1 MNRIKDIILD
11 LDGPLL
17 DGKLRHYRCYSDILL
32 KYGFEPQP
40 LENYWELKRA
50 RKSRKEI
57 LLLSKALHI
66 YNLFLAEWLDRVECL
81 DYLQFDCV
89 QKAALKQLRT
99 WRGCGRRIFLVT
111 MRSNRENLMEQ
122 LKSKGLL
129 SYFDRVVVCKHAEGG
144 AGKASRL
151 LKEVPSIE
159 PQFSIWIGDTEV
171 DFDASRYLKC
181 SSCLVINGLRNREY
195 LTTLGPE
202 FLKDDISQV
211 NINEIENKQ
220 HEFVQNH

>member
-1 MNRIKDIILD
+1 MD

-32 KYGFEPQP
+32 KHGFEPQSI
-40 LENYWELKRA
+40 ENYWKLKRA
-50 RKSRKEI
+50 RKSRREI

-66 YNLFLAEWLDRVECL
+66 YNLFLSEWLDRVEGL

-89 QKAALKQLRT
+89 QKAASKQLRK
-99 WRGCGRRIFLVT
+99 WRESGRRIFLVT

-122 LKSKGLL
+122 LKLTGLL
-129 SYFDRVVVCKHAEGG
+129 SYFDKIVVCKHVEGG
-144 AGKASRL
+144 AGKASQL

-159 PQFSIWIGDTEV
+159 PQFSIWIGDTEA
-171 DFDASRYLKC
+171 DFDASRCMKC
-181 SSCLVINGLRNREY
+181 FSCLVVNGLRNREY
-195 LTTLGPE
+195 LTALGPE

-211 NINEIENKQ
+211 NMNEIEKRT
-220 HEFVQNH
+220 